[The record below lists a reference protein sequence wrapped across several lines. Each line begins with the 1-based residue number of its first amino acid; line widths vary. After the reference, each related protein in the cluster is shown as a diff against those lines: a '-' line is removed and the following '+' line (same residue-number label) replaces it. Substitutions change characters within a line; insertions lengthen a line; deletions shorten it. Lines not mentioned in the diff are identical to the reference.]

1 MALAENGGPFPLT
14 KAKYSFNVEVH
25 EIDHQDEGELHKLNS
40 LT

>member
-1 MALAENGGPFPLT
+1 MAQAENGGTFPL